1 MNIRRYEPMQTRPC
15 DYGLAFQDDSVFA
28 DFRLSEKGFL
38 YLVRISYDG
47 YGCCEPIVEI
57 SKMDEEKS
65 RCLISA
71 IERSDFQSAEIQ
83 EIVSGYF
90 REHKHELWE
99 DALIEHNL
107 I

>member
-1 MNIRRYEPMQTRPC
+1 MDIRRCELMPTRPC
-15 DYGLAFQDDSVFA
+15 NYGLALQDDSVFA
-28 DFRLSEKGFL
+28 DFGLSEKGSL

-47 YGCCEPIVEI
+47 YGCCEPKAAITE
-57 SKMDEEKS
+57 MDDEKS
-65 RCLISA
+65 KLLISA
-71 IERSDFQSAEIQ
+71 IERNDFQSVEIQ

-99 DALIEHNL
+99 DALLEHKL

>member
-1 MNIRRYEPMQTRPC
+1 MQTRPC

-28 DFRLSEKGFL
+28 DFRLSEKGLL